1 MTILLQ
7 ESGIDGNSTMYKSM
21 IELFLVCGGRD
32 RVRGDRQTTCEYDV
46 QIVDS
51 DVTIVDNKM

>member
-1 MTILLQ
+1 
-7 ESGIDGNSTMYKSM
+7 MYKSM